1 MPGLGYLYSGL
12 TRRKNALSLLFLA
25 IVSLAIVSFQWFFIG
40 YSLVFSATG
49 GVFLGDGA
57 HVGFRGVLDQPIGEA
72 NNRIPA
78 IVFATY
84 QMVSHL
90 VFYEETANCQMFAA
104 LVPAILLGAAAERSR
119 MLPALIFIFCWT
131 TVVYDPIAHWVWS
144 ANGWAFKWGV
154 LDCKSYGHLH
164 VQTRLTSRRRWWTH

>member
-1 MPGLGYLYSGL
+1 L

-84 QMVSHL
+84 QMVSNL
-90 VFYEETANCQMFAA
+90 LFTRKA
-104 LVPAILLGAAAERSR
+104 LTVRCLLLSFPPFCLE
-119 MLPALIFIFCWT
+119 LPLSEVECF
-131 TVVYDPIAHWVWS
+131 P
-144 ANGWAFKWGV
+144 
-154 LDCKSYGHLH
+154 L
-164 VQTRLTSRRRWWTH
+164 